1 MNNSQFERRTISICI
16 SVDLLAQIDEYAKKA
31 CLNRSA
37 AINTLV
43 LQSLNQENAIDVLAR
58 ILDKYDSKHI
68 QDTDK

>member
-16 SVDLLAQIDEYAKKA
+16 SVDLLARIDEYAKKA

-58 ILDKYDSKHI
+58 ILDKHDDKYI
-68 QDTDK
+68 QDNHK